1 MLYKYNSVSGLS
13 PPRDHLSRKKTE
25 RVAQIRSSGVWC
37 CWASKHQ
44 HGNTDHRSPRT
55 SSHINCCMTSSGEGV
70 RCCAAELPPLLL
82 SWTNPARKLP
92 APHSAYEWCSHAIRN
107 LPLLNGQRKPFISK
121 IGTDLTDGSS
131 LSVTPLLQAMKSIV
145 ATAIMLSLIHI

>member
-1 MLYKYNSVSGLS
+1 M
-13 PPRDHLSRKKTE
+13 
-25 RVAQIRSSGVWC
+25 WC

-107 LPLLNGQRKPFISK
+107 LPLLNGQRRPFISR
-121 IGTDLTDGSS
+121 IGTDLTDSSS
-131 LSVTPLLQAMKSIV
+131 LSVAPLPHCHQRCSASCCTAEMRKQKWSMGRPNSPACGPAFTTMV
-145 ATAIMLSLIHI
+145 AEDR